1 MAYIRIAGKLDP
13 ENPTFRKIEEE
24 LSSSIAHELWSES
37 QKKYPNSL
45 ILSKFQLF
53 DEDLFHSSSD
63 YAALGY
69 KKEHIP
75 YICAMMVGSGFRYES
90 VACGVR
96 NFMLKLDLVYISTG

>member
-75 YICAMMVGSGFRYES
+75 YICAS